1 MAALTGWFGGKNSM
15 SNWIYSYIPKD
26 INTYVEVFSGSMAI
40 YFNED
45 FSHCKDIVFNDFNKH
60 QANFMACCKDYNKM
74 LSHLDE
80 SLKAGGALYCPKT
93 DVVEIKKFYRDLY
106 TEIKNPQKNDFYDN
120 MDFEI
125 PNYEKAVIYS
135 FMITSAFNSCHARG
149 AGYSGTTKTNKLKLT
164 TLINKLKKEDYHKK
178 LDNLINVECMDFED
192 LIKKY
197 DSENTYLYLDPP
209 YKYTDGVGTHDK
221 DYGSKEMFG
230 DDSHQRL
237 VNILQNTKSRWSL
250 SYYWFQE
257 LETWFPRDKYFW
269 TTKEF
274 FRPSASFSNKDKGN
288 ELLILNYNPETG
300 ERYESKSLKNE

>member
-26 INTYVEVFSGSMAI
+26 INTYAEVFSGSMAI

-74 LSHLDE
+74 LSHLDTA
-80 SLKAGGALYCPKT
+80 LKPGGALYCPKT
-93 DVVEIKKFYRDLY
+93 DVVEMKKFYRDLY

-120 MDFEI
+120 MDFEM

-135 FMITSAFNSCHARG
+135 FMITSAFNACHARG
-149 AGYSGTTKTNKLKLT
+149 SGFSGITKTNKLKLT
-164 TLINKLKKEDYHKK
+164 TLLNKLNKEEYHKK
-178 LDNLINVECMDFED
+178 LDNLTHIESMDFEE

-209 YKYTDGVGTHDK
+209 YKYTDGVGTHDQ

-230 DDSHQRL
+230 DSSHQRL
-237 VNILQNTKSRWSL
+237 ANILQNTKSRWSL

-274 FRPSASFSNKDKGN
+274 FRPSASFSNKDKGT

-300 ERYESKSLKNE
+300 EKI